1 MKKSGK
7 FLAAVLLT
15 ALALGP
21 AACTN
26 MTKTQQGT
34 VSGAAGGALVGAA
47 IGAIAGGRSGA
58 AAGAAIGGAA
68 GGLAGAI
75 VGNTQE
81 QYEQGFSREPVEE
94 STYERRGY
102 RPPD

>member
-7 FLAAVLLT
+7 FLAAALL
-15 ALALGP
+15 AVLALGP

-34 VSGAAGGALVGAA
+34 VSGATGGALVGAT
-47 IGAIAGGRSGA
+47 IGAIARGRSGA
-58 AAGAAIGGAA
+58 AAGAAIGGVA

-81 QYEQGFSREPVEE
+81 QYDQGFSREPAEYPD
-94 STYERRGY
+94 YEQRGY
-102 RPPD
+102 RPPN